1 MAAIGSIRKQ
11 SGLLIVIIG
20 VAMVLFL
27 LGDFFSSGG
36 SSFLSNQEQEVGMIA
51 GDPISLQEYELRVQQ
66 AIDEQYGT
74 QGANERARKSIR
86 DRVWNQMIQERTVYN
101 QLDEL
106 GVSVSPDELLDQVKN
121 VRPGSVLYQYFTDP
135 QTGQVIEQFRD
146 PQTGGM
152 NSQMVLQAIQN
163 LLQSDNSKD
172 WLPIE
177 RAISQD
183 VLMNKYLTLIQK
195 GMMSTSVEANQVLT
209 EQSNTVTFSY
219 AVKEFSSIENEAI
232 EVADADLMSY
242 YNSISHE
249 ERFESDQESRTLK
262 YVFFSVEPT
271 EEDLAEIRLELE
283 DIKAEFE
290 TDSNDTAFVAE
301 NAETQFSQLIAYT
314 PEVGINPTIKDSV
327 LVSEIGT
334 VFGPY
339 DQGNR
344 SMISKLI
351 GIKSIPDSVKASHIL
366 ISFTEGD
373 TAAQSAAEAKID
385 SIKAAAN
392 SGNFAELAKKHSD
405 DFGSAEKGGDLDW
418 FTKGRMVAPFEK
430 AAFEGE
436 VGDMPVVVS
445 QFGVH
450 LIYITDQTED
460 RNQYLLASVDREL
473 IPSKSTS
480 DNIYKLASKYSIDNK
495 GSELVGEEGKLRV
508 EEAEVRLTDN
518 FLGQVA
524 DSREVIKWAFDQDA
538 GEVSSPFEL
547 EKGFVV
553 ARLERVN
560 EKGVMSLETVKRI
573 VELEYIDAKKAEQIQ
588 SELGSF
594 TSVDEAAK
602 NMGVAVKTASNVN
615 FAMSSLPGGLGREN
629 LLLGTAI
636 GMNEGEIS
644 EPIVGDRG
652 VFVIRVDKKTDAPIE
667 ADLSVTKRQQTETYT
682 SRVNGQVFQALRD
695 NAGIE
700 DTRARYY

>member
-1 MAAIGSIRKQ
+1 
-11 SGLLIVIIG
+11 
-20 VAMVLFL
+20 MVLFL

>member
-629 LLLGTAI
+629 LLFGTAI